1 MIDRGEEVLWQRE
14 GCANSRGML
23 KATQIK
29 AVFARIV
36 REAVSNLGYQRYH
49 SISKDFVLSVAC
61 EQAPGSFWL
70 SVLFGEKNSD
80 QRPVHRLYYLGK
92 YMY

>member
-36 REAVSNLGYQRYH
+36 REAVSYLGYQRYH
-49 SISKDFVLSVAC
+49 STSKDFVL
-61 EQAPGSFWL
+61 PGKMH
-70 SVLFGEKNSD
+70 VLISCKHHSPLN
-80 QRPVHRLYYLGK
+80 
-92 YMY
+92 

>member
-1 MIDRGEEVLWQRE
+1 MPPTFSAFVLSAGFTRVMIDRGEEVLWQRE

-49 SISKDFVLSVAC
+49 SISKDFVLS
-61 EQAPGSFWL
+61 GKIH
-70 SVLFGEKNSD
+70 VLIVNII
-80 QRPVHRLYYLGK
+80 QL
-92 YMY
+92 

>member
-1 MIDRGEEVLWQRE
+1 MIDMGEEVLWQRE

-36 REAVSNLGYQRYH
+36 REAVSYLGYQRYH
-49 SISKDFVLSVAC
+49 SISKDFVLS
-61 EQAPGSFWL
+61 GKIH
-70 SVLFGEKNSD
+70 VLISCKHHSTLN
-80 QRPVHRLYYLGK
+80 
-92 YMY
+92 

>member
-29 AVFARIV
+29 AVFAKIV
-36 REAVSNLGYQRYH
+36 REAVSYLGYQRYH
-49 SISKDFVLSVAC
+49 STSKDFVLS
-61 EQAPGSFWL
+61 GKMH
-70 SVLFGEKNSD
+70 VLISCKHHSPLN
-80 QRPVHRLYYLGK
+80 
-92 YMY
+92 

>member
-36 REAVSNLGYQRYH
+36 REAVSYLGYQRYH
-49 SISKDFVLSVAC
+49 STSKDFVLC
-61 EQAPGSFWL
+61 GKMH
-70 SVLFGEKNSD
+70 VLISCKHHSPLN
-80 QRPVHRLYYLGK
+80 
-92 YMY
+92 